1 MISNPHSRRFDPR
14 WLSNPLNTDGAKLME
29 PLEADLGSAATE
41 SANDLDLRN
50 FDEAL
55 EQIVLEECR
64 VCPLCGAIVDRDGTV
79 VNREPSDLSLARIL
93 KKKDR

>member
-14 WLSNPLNTDGAKLME
+14 WLSYPLNTDGAELME
-29 PLEADLGSAATE
+29 PLEADLDSAATE
-41 SANDLDLRN
+41 STNDLDLRD

-64 VCPLCGAIVDRDGTV
+64 TCPRCGESLDSDGTV
-79 VNREPSDLSLARIL
+79 VSREPSGPGLATIL
-93 KKKDR
+93 ERKGR